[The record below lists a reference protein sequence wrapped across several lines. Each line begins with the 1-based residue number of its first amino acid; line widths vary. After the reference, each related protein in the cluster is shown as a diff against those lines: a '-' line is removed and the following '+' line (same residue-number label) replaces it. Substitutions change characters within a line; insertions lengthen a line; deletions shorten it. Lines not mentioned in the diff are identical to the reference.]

1 MVLETEYEEADTLS
15 YLLRYWRR
23 CFKIVNKWSKCQK

>member
-1 MVLETEYEEADTLS
+1 MGMVLETEYEDADTLS

-23 CFKIVNKWSKCQK
+23 CSKMVNK